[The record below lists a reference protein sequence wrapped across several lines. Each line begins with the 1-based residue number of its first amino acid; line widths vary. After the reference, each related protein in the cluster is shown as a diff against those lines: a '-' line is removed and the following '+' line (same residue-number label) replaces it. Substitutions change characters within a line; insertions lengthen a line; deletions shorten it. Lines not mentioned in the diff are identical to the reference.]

1 MSAIP
6 RLSLPLCALAAIFAL
21 TAFANPA
28 SAALVEKKREPWQH
42 YVEATC
48 FGTTSNCSASIYT
61 VPARRRL
68 EVKHVSCLVGVS
80 AGLVPYFVRLHL
92 KSKDGE
98 HAYDTYL
105 PEFTDDTAVND
116 LSVVNTETFFIAEA
130 GGELEVQ
137 TTADANAEVLHCTV
151 SGELVTLKKKKK
163 NK

>member
-1 MSAIP
+1 MSAIS
-6 RLSLPLCALAAIFAL
+6 RLSLPLLALAAAICLATL
-21 TAFANPA
+21 ANPA
-28 SAALVEKKREPWQH
+28 SAALVEKKREPWQQ

-48 FGTTSNCSASIYT
+48 FGTTNECRASVYT

-80 AGLVPYFVRLHL
+80 AGLVPFFVRLHL

-105 PEFTDDTAVND
+105 PEFTDDDAFTD

-130 GGELEVQ
+130 GGALDVQ
-137 TTADANAEVLHCTV
+137 TTADANVAVLHCTV
-151 SGELVTLKKKKK
+151 SGELVTLKKKGKAK
-163 NK
+163 